1 MLMRCSSSV
10 LPAVIALVAAYSVSA
25 CSTLPPRTESER
37 AADAHIA
44 AQVEVAL
51 LADPNIY
58 ARHIDVAVDKGV
70 VHLGGYVWSAQ
81 DYRLARQDAASVSG
95 VTAVSTEM
103 ELVRGGTA
111 GTSR

>member
-10 LPAVIALVAAYSVSA
+10 LPAVMALVAAYSVIG